1 MTENNP
7 PAAPASPGAPTPQEL
22 KGALKSFKKRLKVTL
37 LDDESGKMAGPLSGG
52 RTSSIVA
59 ITPPSQFRAEIWAEL
74 VKQGKLKYDGHGLY
88 KLGEG
93 A

>member
-1 MTENNP
+1 MLESHP
-7 PAAPASPGAPTPQEL
+7 PAAPSSPAAPTPQEL
-22 KGALKSFKKRLKVTL
+22 KVALKAFKKRLKVTL
-37 LDDESGKMAGPLSGG
+37 LDDESGKQGGPLSGG
-52 RTSSIVA
+52 KTSSIVA

-88 KLGEG
+88 QLGAG